1 MTFARTPHN
10 FQAVLYKDGRIDLS
24 YREMTARDAVVG
36 IFAVPPGGAPATKA
50 VDLSSV
56 KPADAP
62 KPVIFEGF
70 HHYGLPGTF
79 TQLAN
84 GTMNPASGSHISSFT

>member
-1 MTFARTPHN
+1 MRTPHN

-36 IFAVPPGGAPATKA
+36 VFTVPPGGAPPTQS

-56 KPADAP
+56 KPTDAP

-70 HHYGLPGTF
+70 HHYGLPGSESMACTRD
-79 TQLAN
+79 
-84 GTMNPASGSHISSFT
+84 SGAR